1 MKSFKYVQPYYN
13 YIPIYGTI
21 MGFALCSNKKPL
33 VTKKIFEKR
42 IKKIRKL
49 KMFNYDSYMSMR
61 NIPKYVI
68 EQLKNK
74 GNKIITEKSV
84 IKDYEELDSVEL
96 KIEKR
101 LEKSS

>member
-1 MKSFKYVQPYYN
+1 
-13 YIPIYGTI
+13 
-21 MGFALCSNKKPL
+21 
-33 VTKKIFEKR
+33 
-42 IKKIRKL
+42 
-49 KMFNYDSYMSMR
+49 MFNYDSYMSMR